1 MTPAGID
8 STSIIICYA
17 TQQHECAVPV
27 CLPVPLS
34 LCVVCT
40 AGSSIADN
48 QKNHKW
54 PLLLTTPG
62 RHRPVSIHR
71 VVKALYTSN
80 PPPIFINLKTIILF
94 DSSVLGCHVSQSNLG
109 CVCVVG
115 DDVISKGRNCWGFLY
130 IISIYVYCL
139 IYYIAFCF
147 NPLY

>member
-1 MTPAGID
+1 MLRHTATRVCRPYM
-8 STSIIICYA
+8 STS
-17 TQQHECAVPV
+17 TS
-27 CLPVPLS
+27 LS
-34 LCVVCT
+34 LCVVC
-40 AGSSIADN
+40 IPPVQVADN

>member
-1 MTPAGID
+1 MLRHTATRVCRPYM
-8 STSIIICYA
+8 STS
-17 TQQHECAVPV
+17 TS
-27 CLPVPLS
+27 LS
-34 LCVVCT
+34 LCVVC
-40 AGSSIADN
+40 IPPVQVADN

-71 VVKALYTSN
+71 VVKAHLYTNN
-80 PPPIFINLKTIILF
+80 PHFHQLKDNHFNLFVGFGL
-94 DSSVLGCHVSQSNLG
+94 SCESVKFGL
-109 CVCVVG
+109 CVVG